1 MIGPTLDHDGTR
13 VRSKANKHELSPQK
27 RKVRFFQSTLFSS
40 SDTCPTTIRDS
51 HRSCFLFPF
60 LSHRL
65 SLLLSVTSSLP
76 LSSLSFRFSPF
87 LFPHKYVFSRSNHFH
102 CHQLLLLVYFAPIP
116 LATLC
121 QILRSPLFSLCHSP
135 RFDSLF
141 SHSKFAFFCSRWV
154 PFLFF

>member
-87 LFPHKYVFSRSNHFH
+87 LFPHNYVFILDPTTSIATNSCFLFILLPYQH
-102 CHQLLLLVYFAPIP
+102 CVLD
-116 LATLC
+116 T
-121 QILRSPLFSLCHSP
+121 QISSPLFSLCHSP
-135 RFDSLF
+135 RFDSF
-141 SHSKFAFFCSRWV
+141 KVCIFCCCC
-154 PFLFF
+154 